1 MQVKLTILGGP
12 SDGLEVSLSR
22 LPVTFGREGDSSVP
36 MRDRWASR
44 HHCELF
50 ETSGRLMIR
59 DLASKHGT
67 YINGDRVDEHELLP
81 GDKLM
86 VGLTVISIES
96 IFIGDNETHE
106 SAEANSDR
114 PSGVGA

>member
-12 SDGLEVSLSR
+12 SDGLEVTLSR
-22 LPVTFGREGDSSVP
+22 WPVTFGREGDSSVP

-50 ETSGRLMIR
+50 ESSGRLMIR

-67 YINGDRVDEHELLP
+67 YVNGEVVDEHELLP

-86 VGLTVISIES
+86 VGLTVVSIES
-96 IFIGDNETHE
+96 ILLGDG
-106 SAEANSDR
+106 EAHASTEASSDR